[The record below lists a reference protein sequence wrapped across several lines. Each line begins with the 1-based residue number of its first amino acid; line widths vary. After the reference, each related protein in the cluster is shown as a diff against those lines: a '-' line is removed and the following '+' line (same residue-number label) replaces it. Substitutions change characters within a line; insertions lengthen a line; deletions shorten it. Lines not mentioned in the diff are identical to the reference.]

1 MKRFA
6 LALVFALC
14 ASLLASTAAAQS
26 VRESLPPT
34 SQKDWD
40 SAKELFRNGSYKGA
54 IVQYQKIYDD
64 TKNPRVLFNIGVCWK
79 NIERYV
85 KAVEVWEKQLSFE
98 QDLPAGDVKS
108 VNQALAAVRPYISEL
123 TVEANEAGAEILI
136 HGEVAGKTPLLG
148 TLSIDVGKNPVRLRK
163 PGFIPQEKVVQVIKG
178 QPAKVV
184 FELQEEG
191 NKTPVSVNIAG
202 ASKATIFVDGTEM
215 GPAPFT
221 GDIPAGRHT
230 FEARAP
236 GMETARQTSE
246 VVYGEPFS
254 LTLSLT
260 QARAEGKVKIVTGFE
275 DAVIEI
281 DGEVVGSGAWEG
293 VLSAGGHLLVVRKD
307 GYEDYVEDLALSP
320 DQERSVRI
328 RLEPERDN
336 AWIYWTITGVAV
348 VAGASVASYF
358 VFRPS
363 ETSEVTGTLDPGVVP
378 TNTLFSW

>member
-1 MKRFA
+1 MRHLLFVA
-6 LALVFALC
+6 VTLAALC
-14 ASLLASTAAAQS
+14 ICGSAMAQS
-26 VRESLPPT
+26 VRDELPPA
-34 SQKDWD
+34 SQTDWD
-40 SAKELFRNGSYKGA
+40 SAKELSKNGSYQGA
-54 IVQYQKIYDD
+54 IVQFQKVFDD
-64 TKNPRVLFNIGVCWK
+64 TKNPRVLYNIGIAWK
-79 NIERYV
+79 NLERYV
-85 KAVEVWEKQLSFE
+85 KAVQVWEKQLSFE
-98 QDLPAGDVKS
+98 DKLPASDVKLI
-108 VNQALAAVRPYISEL
+108 NQAISAVRPYISTL
-123 TVEANEAGAEILI
+123 TVESNEAGAEILI
-136 HGEVAGKTPLLG
+136 HGEKVGKTPLLG
-148 TLSIDVGKNPVRLRK
+148 TVPIDVGKNPVRLRK

-178 QPAKVV
+178 QPAKVT

-236 GMETARQTSE
+236 GMETARQTSD

-293 VLSAGGHLLVVRKD
+293 VLPAGGHQLVVRKD

-320 DQERSVRI
+320 DQERTVRI
-328 RLEPERDN
+328 KLEPERDN
-336 AWIYWTITGVAV
+336 AWIYWTITVVAV
-348 VAGASVASYF
+348 LAGGAVASYF
-358 VFRPS
+358 VFKPS

>member
-1 MKRFA
+1 MSRYLVA
-6 LALVFALC
+6 LILLFVT
-14 ASLLASTAAAQS
+14 SLASPASAQS
-26 VRESLPPT
+26 IRDSLPPA

-40 SAKELFRNGSYKGA
+40 AAKDLFKNGSYQGA

-64 TKNPRVLFNIGVCWK
+64 TKNPRVLYNVGVCWK

-85 KAVEVWEKQLSFE
+85 KAVEVWDKELSFKD
-98 QDLPAGDVKS
+98 QLPAGDVATIE
-108 VNQALAAVRPYISEL
+108 QAITAVRPYISEL

-136 HGEVAGKTPLLG
+136 HNEVVGKTPLLG
-148 TLSIDVGKNPVRLRK
+148 TVPIDVGKNPVRLRK

-246 VVYGEPFS
+246 VVYGEPFN

-293 VLSAGGHLLVVRKD
+293 VLAAGGHQLVVRKD

-336 AWIYWTITGVAV
+336 AWIYWTITGVVV

-358 VFRPS
+358 VFKPS
-363 ETSEVTGTLDPGVVP
+363 ETSEVTGTLNPGVVP